1 MVAGAR
7 AEAARYTV
15 KSFWGMLLQRRGDV
29 MSDETNI
36 NDQVKILTGR
46 VAQIEDTLCDLIHR
60 NCLLKAPVVMA
71 DEPQDKGESVA

>member
-1 MVAGAR
+1 
-7 AEAARYTV
+7 
-15 KSFWGMLLQRRGDV
+15 

-46 VAQIEDTLCDLIHR
+46 VAQIEDTLRDLINR
-60 NCLLKAPVVMA
+60 NCLLKAPAVMA